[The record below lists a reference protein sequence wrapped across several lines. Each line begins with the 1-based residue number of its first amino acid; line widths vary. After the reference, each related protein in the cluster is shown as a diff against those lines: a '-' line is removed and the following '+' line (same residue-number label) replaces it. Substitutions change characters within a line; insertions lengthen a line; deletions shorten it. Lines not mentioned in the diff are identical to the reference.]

1 MKPYIIIIA
10 LALQSPVVADSSKH
24 PSIMF
29 QAPPNQPNSSDIV
42 TTPEKTDE
50 LAVRCRELSRQIE
63 LLKGKPQRRNI
74 AIKRY
79 DIECKGQ
86 SVDYDRYDN
95 LGISQDNY

>member
-1 MKPYIIIIA
+1 MKPYIILIA
-10 LALQSPVVADSSKH
+10 LPLHSPVFADSDH

-29 QAPPNQPNSSDIV
+29 QKPPAQPSDIV
-42 TTPEKTDE
+42 TAPDTTDE
-50 LAVRCRELSRQIE
+50 LAERCKEMSRQIE

-79 DIECKGQ
+79 NIECKGQ
-86 SVDYDRYDN
+86 AVDYDRYDN